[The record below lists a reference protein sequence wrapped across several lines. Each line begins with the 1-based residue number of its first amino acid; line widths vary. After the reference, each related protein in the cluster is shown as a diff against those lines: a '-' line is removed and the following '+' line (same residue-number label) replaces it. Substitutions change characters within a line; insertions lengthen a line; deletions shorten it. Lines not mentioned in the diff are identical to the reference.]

1 MLAGGGEKRI
11 EAQHAKGKL
20 TARERLDLLLDK
32 GSFVEQQPYITVRA
46 TDFGMADK
54 KFPGD
59 GVVSGTGKVGG
70 QQIFL
75 FSQDFT
81 VLGGS
86 LGEMH
91 AERIAE
97 VQGLALK
104 NGCPFVQI
112 NDSGGARIQEG
123 TLSLNGYAKIFRAN
137 TLASGVIPQFSVIL
151 GPCAGGAVYSPI
163 SS

>member
-1 MLAGGGEKRI
+1 MGNKEAIQRYRENRSRMLQGGGAERV
-11 EAQHAKGKL
+11 EAQHQKGKL

-32 GSFVEQQPYITVRA
+32 GSFVEQQPYVTVRA
-46 TDFGMADK
+46 TGFGLEKK
-54 KFPGD
+54 KFLGD

-70 QQIFL
+70 RQVFL

-97 VQGLALK
+97 VQMLAL
-104 NGCPFVQI
+104 
-112 NDSGGARIQEG
+112 
-123 TLSLNGYAKIFRAN
+123 
-137 TLASGVIPQFSVIL
+137 
-151 GPCAGGAVYSPI
+151 
-163 SS
+163 